1 MDKLIYADALM
12 KRIPFTEWC
21 VIENIVESMPAVD
34 AVPVVRCRNCEYYNT
49 ACCADGF
56 GWCERNG
63 NGHPATDNFYCANG
77 EQKNAN
83 RYRYMGAL

>member
-12 KRIPFTEWC
+12 EYCLNQKTKTIDCNDIARFPI
-21 VIENIVESMPAVD
+21 VD

-49 ACCADGF
+49 TNCADGF

-63 NGHPATDNFYCANG
+63 NGHPATDDFYCANG
-77 EQKNAN
+77 EQKNEN
-83 RYRYMGAL
+83 